1 MHPPLKKIENE
12 SSLKKEI
19 KASKKSRQTL
29 SFVRRA
35 SFCARRKEGCWTGDR
50 ETLALRWCRARTAKR
65 REISGLLFSRKKK
78 KKKKKKRD

>member
-1 MHPPLKKIENE
+1 MHPFKKNRKREFVVE
-12 SSLKKEI
+12 G
-19 KASKKSRQTL
+19 APKKSRQTL